1 MAPILGSVGNF
12 VWWDVNGNGI
22 QDTGEPGI
30 PGVTVTLYDASGN
43 NLVTTDAN
51 GNAVVPATTDDN
63 GAYLFANLVP
73 GRYTVKFTTPAGFLP
88 TQVNAPG
95 GTPASDSNGLTAL
108 SAVLTSGQSD
118 LTLDSGFVK
127 PTSYTVTKTAVTAS
141 PVAMGTT
148 VHFQIKIVNTGQTWI
163 TTLPLVDTYDIN
175 YLQYLNAVP
184 ASFDNINDGSIKWTN
199 LAPGGLAPFDPMSTA
214 DEVVIDVY
222 FLAIVDTTGQQGPP
236 INHTVNGAIV
246 PQIGTMVDADGPGNN
261 IPPANSP
268 ITDQKDSEP
277 MEIINPTGV
286 TLVGASATLGADGV
300 TIAWE
305 TADEAGILGFNVLA
319 GASADSLAAVNVE
332 LIMAVSAGT
341 SGGNAYSYVA
351 SPGAAVYVLE
361 VLGLDGSVERIVL
374 GQ

>member
-1 MAPILGSVGNF
+1 M
-12 VWWDVNGNGI
+12 
-22 QDTGEPGI
+22 
-30 PGVTVTLYDASGN
+30 
-43 NLVTTDAN
+43 
-51 GNAVVPATTDDN
+51 
-63 GAYLFANLVP
+63 
-73 GRYTVKFTTPAGFLP
+73 RR
-88 TQVNAPG
+88 
-95 GTPASDSNGLTAL
+95 
-108 SAVLTSGQSD
+108 
-118 LTLDSGFVK
+118 
-127 PTSYTVTKTAVTAS
+127 
-141 PVAMGTT
+141 
-148 VHFQIKIVNTGQTWI
+148 
-163 TTLPLVDTYDIN
+163 
-175 YLQYLNAVP
+175 
-184 ASFDNINDGSIKWTN
+184 
-199 LAPGGLAPFDPMSTA
+199 GGLAPFDPMSTA

-236 INHTVNGAIV
+236 INHTVNWAIV

-341 SGGNAYSYVA
+341 SGGNVYSYVA